1 MSAIV
6 VYTRPG
12 CHLCA
17 QAMSE
22 LRRLQIELG
31 FALSERDI
39 DGDEALQRA
48 YFERIAPV
56 WDHWHSKNGFYHRRM
71 TDLIRGMVPPDARV
85 VEAETGLHG
94 GAWSA
99 RLAP

>member
-1 MSAIV
+1 VSAIV
-6 VYTRPG
+6 VYTSPG

-39 DGDEALQRA
+39 DGDDALQRA
-48 YFERIAPV
+48 YFERIPV
-56 WDHWHSKNGFYHRRM
+56 IALDGEELFDFHV
-71 TDLIRGMVPPDARV
+71 D
-85 VEAETGLHG
+85 ETALRE
-94 GAWSA
+94 
-99 RLAP
+99 RLESRQ